1 MGIIDHKK
9 HQDDAPLDE
18 LIHRVVKLGN
28 IIRKYRAE
36 GEMQTVV
43 PPTIYGYL
51 TYLRM
56 SKSLPHISPQQI
68 ALTTMLG
75 NAGLG
80 DRKAVVAA
88 LKQVFGLQQGEPED
102 GAEVGAACF

>member
-1 MGIIDHKK
+1 MSTGR
-9 HQDDAPLDE
+9 LDSRDLAAQLLNSE
-18 LIHRVVKLGN
+18 
-28 IIRKYRAE
+28 
-36 GEMQTVV
+36 
-43 PPTIYGYL
+43 YL
-51 TYLRM
+51 YLRLNSGWLGM
-56 SKSLPHISPQQI
+56 VLVYALRMAKALPHISPQQI

-75 NAGLG
+75 NAGLA